1 MVFENKA
8 RAFGAFADV
17 PEEQWNDW
25 HWQVANRIE
34 TLDQLKQH
42 LALTKEEEMGVEKT
56 LGRLRM
62 AITPYYLSLID
73 PNDSFD
79 PVRRQ
84 AIPTAAELDAAPY
97 EDADPLHEDT
107 DSPVKGLTHRYP
119 DRVLLLVTD
128 QCSMY
133 CRHCT
138 RRRFAG
144 QTDCAVPME
153 QIEKCIEYVR
163 THPQVRDVLLS
174 GGDALMLGDGLLEKI
189 ISELRAIE
197 HVEIIRLGSRTPVV
211 CPQRI
216 TPELC
221 NMLKKYHPVW
231 LNTHFNTPHEVTP
244 EAAKACAMLAD
255 AGIPLGNQSV
265 LLAGINDC
273 PHVMKEL
280 VHKLVQMRVRPY
292 YIYACDP
299 SLGLSHFRTP
309 VSKGIEIME
318 ALRGHTSGF
327 CVPTFVVDAPGGGGK
342 TPVMPNYM
350 ISQTPRK
357 VVLRNFE
364 GVITTYTEPGNYK
377 NECHCP
383 VCTGQRQDPEV
394 GVAGLE
400 VGLEQKYMEPKGLKR
415 GLHLGE

>member
-1 MVFENKA
+1 MHFENYA
-8 RAFGAFADV
+8 RKNGLFRDV
-17 PEEQWNDW
+17 PDELWNDW
-25 HWQVANRIE
+25 HWQVKHRVE
-34 TLDQLKQH
+34 TLEDLKKYVN
-42 LALTKEEEMGVEKT
+42 LTEEEEEGVRRT

-73 PNDSFD
+73 LEDKYD
-79 PVRRQ
+79 PIRRQ
-84 AIPTAAELDAAPY
+84 AIPTAHELESAPY
-97 EDADPLHEDT
+97 EAADPLHEDT

-119 DRVLLLVTD
+119 DRVLFLVTD

-144 QTDCAVPME
+144 QKDCAVPME
-153 QIEKCIEYVR
+153 QIKACIEYIR
-163 THPQVRDVLLS
+163 RHEEVRDVLLS
-174 GGDALMLGDGLLEKI
+174 GGDALMLGDGLLEQI
-189 ISELRAIE
+189 IAEIRSIE
-197 HVEIIRLGSRTPVV
+197 HVEIIRIGTRTPVV

-221 NMLKKYHPVW
+221 AMLKKYHPIWV
-231 LNTHFNTPHEVTP
+231 NTHFNHPSEITP
-244 EAAKACAMLAD
+244 EAAAACARLAD

-265 LLAGINDC
+265 LLAGVNDC
-273 PHVMKEL
+273 VHVMKKLVNEL
-280 VHKLVQMRVRPY
+280 VYIRVRPY

-318 ALRGHTSGF
+318 GLRGHTSGL

-342 TPVMPNYM
+342 TPVMPTYL
-350 ISQTPRK
+350 ISQKPGK
-357 VVLRNFE
+357 IVLRNFE
-364 GVITTYTEPGNYK
+364 GVITTYSEPQHYEEN
-377 NECHCP
+377 CHCP
-383 VCTGQRQDPEV
+383 VCTGKRRINKV

-400 VGLEQKYMEPKGLKR
+400 QGVEQKYMTPKGLLREERTK
-415 GLHLGE
+415 